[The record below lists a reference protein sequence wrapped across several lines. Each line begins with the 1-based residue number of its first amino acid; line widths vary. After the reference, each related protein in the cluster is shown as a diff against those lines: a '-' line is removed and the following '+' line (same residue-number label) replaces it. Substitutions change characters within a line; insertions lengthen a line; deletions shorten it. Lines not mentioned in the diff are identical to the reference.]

1 MPRTKSSRV
10 RQKIRKVDD
19 DHLLFNNV
27 GEGAVEA
34 LSLCVS
40 AILLSRK
47 NQHLWR
53 QIKKSQSQ
61 FQIPK
66 DQNLNCV
73 SVVAHSVM
81 SKSLGDLAKEVW
93 LKQPVAQLLQVG
105 GQVLLLL
112 LA

>member
-19 DHLLFNNV
+19 DHLLFDNV

-47 NQHLWR
+47 NQHLWW

-61 FQIPK
+61 FHIQ

-93 LKQPVAQLLQVG
+93 LKQPVAQLLQIG

-112 LA
+112 LS